1 MSLKLVAVVYLCQ
14 MEVFKSG
21 AFFTHERVCW
31 IVFVWTK
38 KNQFHQLLHS
48 ASSTQFSWVEF
59 FQHRA
64 KLDVPENTKWF
75 SFSRSEATRAFSK
88 IDKSFSFHSLL
99 YLVGV
104 LPKHE
109 KCRLRI
115 TSWRRNCFSIRCN
128 IDIINPNAS
137 STTNSFPSWHINLN
151 AMSHIKI
158 EFFQLTQFP
167 VKRHKRQAEKCRW
180 M

>member
-1 MSLKLVAVVYLCQ
+1 
-14 MEVFKSG
+14 MEVLQSW
-21 AFFTHERVCW
+21 AFFTHERVGW

-38 KNQFHQLLHS
+38 KINFTSFCIRHLRPNFRELN
-48 ASSTQFSWVEF
+48 FSNIE
-59 FQHRA
+59 RG

-75 SFSRSEATRAFSK
+75 SFSGSEATRAFSK

-109 KCRLRI
+109 KCRLRG
-115 TSWRRNCFSIRCN
+115 TSWRRNCFSISCN